1 MELRTLTL
9 EKGGLDRFIAL
20 GFIMVMTY
28 DTCFFFVKLIITH
41 FFCLVNILY
50 VSFSTFHQSLPKL
63 RSSTNFRHLLGLHPP
78 PEDYHDWLKK
88 STMNESMVM

>member
-28 DTCFFFVKLIITH
+28 DTCFFCKVDNYTFFLFGKLPICIVFNLPSIPPKTEK
-41 FFCLVNILY
+41 
-50 VSFSTFHQSLPKL
+50 FHEFLAFTWASPH
-63 RSSTNFRHLLGLHPP
+63 S
-78 PEDYHDWLKK
+78 EDYHDWLKK